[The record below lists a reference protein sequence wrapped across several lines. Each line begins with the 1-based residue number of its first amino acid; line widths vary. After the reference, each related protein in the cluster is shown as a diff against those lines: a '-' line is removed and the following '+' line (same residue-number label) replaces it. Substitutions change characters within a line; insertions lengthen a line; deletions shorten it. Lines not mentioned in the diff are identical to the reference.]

1 MKKRE
6 LLELIRNTPPPFAEM
21 QHALNKAF
29 LTYGKE
35 LAAKNQELNLIDKP
49 AAKKAN
55 K

>member
-35 LAAKNQELNLIDKP
+35 LAAK
-49 AAKKAN
+49 KAN
-55 K
+55 NEQRKRHDRSNS

>member
-35 LAAKNQELNLIDKP
+35 LTAKNQELTLIDKP